1 MGIGTGGLI
10 SDCKLLGLT
19 DESERREMMLEAI
32 DTIHAILPARPG
44 YDIDGKY

>member
-10 SDCKLLGLT
+10 SDFKLLGLT
-19 DESERREMMLEAI
+19 DETERREMMLKANGAI
-32 DTIHAILPARPG
+32 HVFLSAGPG

>member
-10 SDCKLLGLT
+10 SDFKLLGLT
-19 DESERREMMLEAI
+19 DETERREMMLKAMGAI
-32 DTIHAILPARPG
+32 HVILSAGPG